1 MFWEW
6 LINFLEN
13 NWTELALG
21 AGLLWNGLKVPKTA
35 EERKQIKANKATKSA
50 EKAIVK
56 AEKKAEKAKELNAYV
71 KN

>member
-6 LINFLEN
+6 LINFLEK

-35 EERKQIKANKATKSA
+35 EERKQIKAKKATKSA
-50 EKAIVK
+50 EKAIAK
-56 AEKKAEKAKELNAYV
+56 AEKKAEKAKELNSCV
-71 KN
+71 KS